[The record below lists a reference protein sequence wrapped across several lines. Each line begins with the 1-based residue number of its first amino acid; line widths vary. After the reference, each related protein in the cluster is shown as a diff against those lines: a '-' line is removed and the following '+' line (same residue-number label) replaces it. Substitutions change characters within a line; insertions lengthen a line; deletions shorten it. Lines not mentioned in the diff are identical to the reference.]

1 MNNDTNTM
9 LLGDVPAFSSVC
21 KTLKRVFRHH
31 RGALAV
37 RLWSGETIC
46 VGQGEPE
53 FTLVF
58 KDPHSFR
65 DLVFWQNPL
74 QLVRAYFLGRVD
86 VEGQLYRALNLRYSL
101 GAGPVS
107 IVDRFGIFWR
117 MRSLPS
123 VSAHPQIN
131 DQSALRGSPMAS
143 AVRTHSRRHNAGAI
157 AFHYDLSN
165 DFYRLWLDQQMVY
178 SCGYFEDPGDSLEVA
193 QRNKLDHIC
202 RKLRLKPGE
211 EMLDVGC
218 GWGALAI
225 WAAKNYGVNV
235 TAVTL
240 SSKQFEFAQ
249 RRIYEEGLQ
258 ERVSIKHSDYRDIDG
273 VGRFDKVASV
283 GMFEH
288 VGLKNL
294 PIYFGKI
301 AHLLKPGGLFLNHG
315 ITHDEEGWRATLTT
329 KFINR
334 FVFPDGELD
343 TVSNVQREMERAKFE
358 IWDVESLRPHYAITL
373 RHWVSR
379 LEAARAEALQYV
391 DDATYRVWRLY
402 MAACALHFEDGDV
415 SVYQILASKR
425 APHVV
430 PLPVP
435 VPMTRRDLYN

>member
-1 MNNDTNTM
+1 MSNETDAM
-9 LLGDVPAFSSVC
+9 LLGDAPAFSSIC
-21 KTLKRVFRHH
+21 KTLKRVFRYHP
-31 RGALAV
+31 GALAV

-58 KDPHSFR
+58 KDPYSFR
-65 DLVFWQNPL
+65 DLIFWQNPL

-86 VEGQLYRALNLRYSL
+86 IEGQLYRALNLRYSL
-101 GAGPVS
+101 GAGPIS
-107 IVDRFGIFWR
+107 IADRLGIFWR
-117 MRSLPS
+117 MWSLPS
-123 VSAHPQIN
+123 VPASMQN
-131 DQSALRGSPMAS
+131 SDSTALRESPMGT
-143 AVRTHSRRHNAGAI
+143 AVRTHSRRHNDGAI

-165 DFYRLWLDQQMVY
+165 DFYRLWLDQEMVY
-178 SCGYFEDPGDSLEVA
+178 SCGYFENPDDSLEVA

-211 EMLDVGC
+211 EMLDIGC

-225 WAAKNYGVNV
+225 WAAKHYGVNV

-240 SSKQFEFAQ
+240 SRKQFEFAE
-249 RRIYEEGLQ
+249 RRVFAEGLQ
-258 ERVSIKHSDYRDIDG
+258 QRVLIVHSDYRDIDG
-273 VGRFDKVASV
+273 VACFDKVASV

-294 PIYFGKI
+294 PLYFDKI
-301 AHLLKPGGLFLNHG
+301 AVLLKPGGLFLNHG

-343 TVSNVQREMERAKFE
+343 TVSNVQRQMERAKFE
-358 IWDVESLRPHYAITL
+358 IWDVECLRPHYAMTL
-373 RHWVSR
+373 RRWVSR
-379 LEAARAEALQYV
+379 LEAARNEALQYV

-402 MAACALHFEDGDV
+402 MAGCALHFEDGDV
-415 SVYQILASKR
+415 GVYQILASKR
-425 APHVV
+425 SPRV
-430 PLPVP
+430 VP
-435 VPMTRRDLYN
+435 VPMTRRDLYT